1 MDRRTAGG
9 ERDDGRLMTTGASA
23 PDREMIMQTG
33 DFKRLV
39 FNMPNM
45 TRVVIKTEGV
55 EVDVANIQQF
65 AQLVVIT
72 PAVELTDAVQAESDL
87 YSAQQRIEEL
97 ELEVLRLTREL
108 DEAQSDE

>member
-1 MDRRTAGG
+1 
-9 ERDDGRLMTTGASA
+9 
-23 PDREMIMQTG
+23 MQTG

-45 TRVVIKTEGV
+45 TRVVLKTDGA

-72 PAVELTDAVQAESDL
+72 PAVELTDAARAESDL
-87 YSAQQRIEEL
+87 CAAQLEIDELKREVL
-97 ELEVLRLTREL
+97 ELTRAL
-108 DEAQSDE
+108 DEARSDE

>member
-1 MDRRTAGG
+1 
-9 ERDDGRLMTTGASA
+9 
-23 PDREMIMQTG
+23 MITG

-45 TRVVIKTEGV
+45 TRVVLKTDGA

-72 PAVELTDAVQAESDL
+72 PSVELTGAAQAESDL
-87 YSAQQRIEEL
+87 YAAQMEIDEL
-97 ELEVLRLTREL
+97 KREVLELTREL
-108 DEAQSDE
+108 DEARSDE